1 MPFASS
7 GGGGRGFAR
16 FNAAQKKKAEDELD
30 FEKLQNQINNAK
42 LRIEDSGKKV
52 EDSDQRNWLE
62 KSLNLPQKQNVLFDV
77 LDVLGRPMQAVEGA
91 IIGAQT
97 GENSLSNAW
106 KGFSGKEKYSGQDI
120 VENMGVQNKYAK
132 GLLGF
137 GIDMVADPLTYVPG
151 GVLLK
156 GAKAAAAPAVAGA
169 KLGYKAAEKIPAFGR
184 LSENVLKPAAENA
197 KDALGNMF
205 VPRYG
210 IDRTLGGGTDDT
222 LGSLYQQTENARR
235 YMQDQSFRGVVDAV
249 QKAGGVDAGTDV
261 GRIMEAPLKQFED
274 VPGFE
279 LPSGEFV
286 KDRRAVLDQLQ
297 GQKSALRDA
306 GADLGKKTKDYKRAE
321 LELAGG
327 LNQTN
332 DKLRSL
338 YERVARTA
346 GSEVERNHA
355 RNVVEATKEIS
366 RIDSQL
372 TGLDKAQDALL
383 KRYKKEFRDNHGAQF
398 DLLKQVRQFAP
409 AGIRLTDYDVSALPK
424 SLQGIVRD
432 GGRNIDEL
440 ADEMGY
446 TSGDELL
453 QELEHV
459 ARQPKKMDDATLG
472 DMAAR
477 RAEREGAFEHFDE
490 QRAALAAARE
500 TLQQSLQGLA
510 DKDMAAMAEEGIV
523 SAVARHPNYAGLTD
537 QRRTLEE
544 QLGSLRTER
553 DATLSAGRE
562 GVRSLQDSIDQLRA
576 AADNQVVQTQPAER
590 AARELSQ
597 DAGIQSAARS
607 LIEFNQTIRDYA
619 REAGI
624 EISELEG
631 YMKHTLS
638 QAEREARAKG
648 IGQAVKVDQ
657 GRFGAAQPSKKV
669 LAQREL
675 TGSVEDIN
683 ERLGREFFE
692 PNAFFASAQGQR
704 QLIDYIHAVKLRR
717 EVLNNPNYARKI
729 EKGEKVTPGRGE
741 IIIDSNNYTFLR
753 QGENA
758 LADAD
763 GLPLTYEVGGQY
775 LVTKAAKGLL
785 DRYQQLTTDEGMNA
799 FLKGYD
805 AMMNG
810 WKKLALA
817 SPNYVIR
824 NAAGAL
830 AQNYLAGMTNPA
842 SLVKYTKQAM
852 SEVEKAGREGGKR
865 SEMLDEFYRQGLGGG
880 QTSAEF
886 LNSAD
891 PAKALNKEVE
901 KASSSRLKRY
911 TPIVGNPI
919 RNAAEF
925 SDATNK
931 YALYKWARTKGLS
944 PEQAA
949 AKVRQAHFDYQDITP
964 AERQIF
970 ARVIPFYRW
979 MRNNIPFQ
987 VANFAMHPAR
997 YAALE
1002 KARDNA
1008 IEMQGMDDS
1017 NTPDYMKES
1026 FAVPISGDG
1035 GKGYMLGLNLPI
1047 GDLTKLSNPIKMI
1060 TDSFAEPITL
1070 PIELATNRDFFRN
1083 KDIEKFAGQTT
1094 NYGIPGLG
1102 EIGLDPKLAYAME
1115 SLGGQP
1121 VRAVSSLTKVPD
1133 SSDMERQ
1140 YLNPSLGLAL
1150 PIKPYDY
1157 EKFQF
1162 YNQLDELKK
1171 LQEYIQYLKAN
1182 DVEIRDVREIQ
1193 R

>member
-1 MPFASS
+1 MPFATG

-16 FNAAQKKKAEDELD
+16 FNAAQKKAAEDELD
-30 FEKLQNQINNAK
+30 FEKLQKQISNAQ
-42 LRIEDSGKKV
+42 LRIKDSGNAV

-62 KSLNLPQKQNVLFDV
+62 KGLNLPQNQNVLFDV
-77 LDVLGRPMQAVEGA
+77 LDVLSRPMQAVEGA
-91 IIGAQT
+91 IVGAQT
-97 GENSLSNAW
+97 GENALTNAW
-106 KGFSGKEKYSGQDI
+106 KGFSGAEKYSGQDI
-120 VENMGVQNKYAK
+120 MENMGVQNKYAK

-137 GIDMVADPLTYVPG
+137 GIDMIADPLTYIPG

-156 GAKAAAAPAVAGA
+156 GAKAAASPVVAGA
-169 KLGYKAAEKIPAFGR
+169 KLGYKAAEQIPAFGR
-184 LSENVLKPAAENA
+184 LSENVLKPAAENT

-210 IDRTLGGGTDDT
+210 IDRTIGGGKDDT

-235 YMQDQSFRGVVDAV
+235 YMQDESFRGVVDAV
-249 QKAGGVDAGTDV
+249 RKAGGVEAGTDV

-274 VPGFE
+274 VPGYE
-279 LPSGEFV
+279 LPGGEFV
-286 KDRRAVLDQLQ
+286 TNRRDVLDQLQ

-306 GADLGKKTKDYKRAE
+306 GADLSKKTKDYKQAE
-321 LELAGG
+321 LQLAGG

-332 DKLRSL
+332 QKIRSL
-338 YERVARTA
+338 YEKVAAKA
-346 GSEVERNHA
+346 GSEVERTHA
-355 RNVVEATKEIS
+355 RNVVEATKELD
-366 RIDSQL
+366 RIAGQL
-372 TGLDKAQDALL
+372 VDLDKGQAALL
-383 KRYKKEFRDNHGAQF
+383 KRYKKEFRDKHGAQF
-398 DLLKQVRQFAP
+398 DVLKQVRQYAP
-409 AGIRLTDYDVSALPK
+409 QGIRLVDHDVEALPQRLRAVVK
-424 SLQGIVRD
+424 EN
-432 GGRNIDEL
+432 GRNLDDL

-446 TSGDELL
+446 ASGDDLL
-453 QELEHV
+453 QDLEHV
-459 ARQPKKMDDATLG
+459 ARQPRKLDDAALG

-477 RAEREGAFEHFDE
+477 RADREGAFAHFDE
-490 QRAALAAARE
+490 QRAALASTRE
-500 TLQQSLQGLA
+500 TLQQSLQELA
-510 DKDMAAMAEEGIV
+510 DKDLAAAADNGIV
-523 SAVARHPNYAGLTD
+523 SAVAQHPDYVSLD
-537 QRRTLEE
+537 QQRKALAD
-544 QLGSLRTER
+544 QLAALRGER
-553 DATLSAGRE
+553 GDVLAAGRQ
-562 GVRSLQDSIDQLRA
+562 GVQDLQASIDQLRA
-576 AADNQVVQTQPAER
+576 AADNPVIRSQPLER
-590 AARELSQ
+590 PVRELSQ
-597 DAGIQSAARS
+597 DEGIQSAAQS
-607 LIEFNQTIRDYA
+607 LITSNQVIRDYA
-619 REAGI
+619 KEAGI
-624 EISELEG
+624 GISELEG

-638 QAEREARAKG
+638 QAERDARAKG
-648 IGQAVKVDQ
+648 IGQAKKLDQ
-657 GRFGAAQPSKKV
+657 GRFGAAQPNKKV

-675 TGSVEDIN
+675 LGSVEDVN
-683 ERLGREFFE
+683 EQVGRELFE
-692 PNAFFASAQGQR
+692 PNAFFATAQGQR

-717 EVLNNPNYARKI
+717 EVLSNPNYARKI
-729 EKGEKVTPGRGE
+729 ESGEKVMPGRGE

-753 QGENA
+753 QGEDA
-758 LADAD
+758 LADAS
-763 GLPLTYEVGGQY
+763 GLPLTDEVGGQY

-785 DRYQQLTTDEGMNA
+785 DRYQKLTTDEGMNA

-852 SEVEKAGREGGKR
+852 SEVEKAGREGAKR

-886 LNSAD
+886 LNSVD
-891 PAKALNKEVE
+891 PAKALNREVE
-901 KASSSRLKRY
+901 KASTSRLRRSL
-911 TPIVGNPI
+911 PIVGNPI

-925 SDATNK
+925 SDAANK
-931 YALYKWARTKGLS
+931 YALYKWARAKGLA

-970 ARVIPFYRW
+970 SRVIPFYRW

-997 YAALE
+997 YGALE

-1047 GDLTKLSNPIKMI
+1047 GDLTKLSDPIKMI

-1094 NYGIPGLG
+1094 NYGIPGVG
-1102 EIGLDPKLAYAME
+1102 DVGLDPKLAYAIE
-1115 SLGGQP
+1115 ALGGQP
-1121 VRAVSSLTKVPD
+1121 VRALSSLTKVPD
-1133 SSDMERQ
+1133 STDAERQ
-1140 YLNPSLGLAL
+1140 YLNPSLGIAL

-1157 EKFQF
+1157 EKFQY

-1182 DVEIRDVREIQ
+1182 GVDVRDVNAIR
-1193 R
+1193 